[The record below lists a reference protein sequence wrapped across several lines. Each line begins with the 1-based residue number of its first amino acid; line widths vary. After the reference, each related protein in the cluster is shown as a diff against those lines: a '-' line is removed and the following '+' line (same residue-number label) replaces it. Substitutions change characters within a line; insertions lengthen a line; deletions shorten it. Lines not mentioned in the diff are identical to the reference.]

1 MTSVTRVED
10 CRRASPNGLGLGFP
24 RAAALTDALLA
35 PAQHEVPAGELREL
49 RAMLLRELPRLA
61 ARIGPTDR
69 LQIGAH
75 ELSVA
80 REHPELCGAER
91 GEFSPSP
98 VRCRRAIGLT
108 AVERCVRGRSPNPQ
122 VAVAEVLASEQE
134 DHAAAADVTGA
145 SRPAWW
151 AGWYVDLL
159 PAARAVVQAEAVTWA
174 TQLWTAL
181 DWSRFERPPVV
192 GGRDDWWDCP
202 GQRRLVLRGR
212 SEVRSWVGNRQVM
225 FTVAPRFPG
234 EGWRSDL
241 AYRALVAGLSRGE
254 RSVPARVVGLWPAS
268 GLARVCEVD
277 GEALSEAAATL
288 TAAVGTWVGGIR
300 R

>member
-1 MTSVTRVED
+1 MTSATRVD
-10 CRRASPNGLGLGFP
+10 DRGWASANGLGLGFP
-24 RAAALTDALLA
+24 RAAALTDALVA
-35 PAQHEVPAGELREL
+35 PTEPGVPATELREL

-61 ARIGPTDR
+61 ARLGPTDR

-75 ELSVA
+75 ELWMA
-80 REHPELCGAER
+80 REHPERCRAEPDD
-91 GEFSPSP
+91 FSPSP
-98 VRCRRAIGLT
+98 VRCRRAIGLA
-108 AVERCVRGRSPNPQ
+108 AVERCVRGRSPAPQ
-122 VAVAEVLASEQE
+122 VGVAEVLASAEE
-134 DHAAAADVTGA
+134 DHVAALGMPGA

-151 AGWYVDLL
+151 AEWYVGLL
-159 PAARAVVQAEAVTWA
+159 PAARAVAQAEALTWA

-181 DWSRFERPPVV
+181 DWTRFERPPVV

-202 GQRRLVLRGR
+202 GLRRLVLRGR
-212 SEVRSWVGNRQVM
+212 SEVRAWVGNRQVM
-225 FTVAPRFPG
+225 FTVASRFPG

-268 GLARVCEVD
+268 GLVRVCEVD
-277 GEALSEAAATL
+277 GGALSEAASAL
-288 TAAVGTWVGGIR
+288 TAAVGTWVDAVR